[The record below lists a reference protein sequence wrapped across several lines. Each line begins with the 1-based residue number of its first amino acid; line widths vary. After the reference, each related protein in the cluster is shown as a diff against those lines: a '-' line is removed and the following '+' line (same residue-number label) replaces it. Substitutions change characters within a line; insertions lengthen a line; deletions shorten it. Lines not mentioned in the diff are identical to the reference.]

1 MESSCLEE
9 ENIIRDVRNLFK
21 LKKQRHGTA
30 IKDIRSLLKSKKDN
44 KVIKNRI
51 LRCIRNL
58 FEHEE
63 EENYYKPARVS
74 NFWSNNYIEFESK
87 DGRKETLAVEE

>member
-1 MESSCLEE
+1 MMESSCLEE

-21 LKKQRHGTA
+21 LKKQIHGTA

-51 LRCIRNL
+51 LGCIRNL

-74 NFWSNNYIEFESK
+74 NLRVIIILN
-87 DGRKETLAVEE
+87 R